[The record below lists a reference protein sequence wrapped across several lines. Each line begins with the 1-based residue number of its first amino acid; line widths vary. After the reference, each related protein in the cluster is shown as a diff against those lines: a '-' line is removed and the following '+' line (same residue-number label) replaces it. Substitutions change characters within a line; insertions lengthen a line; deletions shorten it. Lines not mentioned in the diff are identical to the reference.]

1 MIKSLAQ
8 VVIQTKDLGEGEIEA
23 VVATGSIDRHGEK
36 ISIAGLNTTRYLKNP
51 VVQWAHDYEKPPI
64 GKATKLWVEGNQL
77 MARVKFAV
85 QENPFAKTIYDLIA
99 GKFLNAVSIGFIPL
113 EMDGN
118 TYTKSEMVEF
128 SIVPVPANA
137 NALITARSLGIDTSL
152 ISTYTDVKVSYNL
165 EDLLK
170 KDPASLTVGEI
181 AFLKEHLND
190 LTKEQVSKFSS
201 VLKEDEPTDEEKKA
215 QEAKIAQEEADKKE
229 AETKKEEL
237 EARVKALQDDVQT
250 LKNADP
256 VVIKNI
262 SNPQS
267 VNLNKGA
274 QAPVSKEMK
283 FLHFVI
289 AAKTGDWS
297 KYSEIVGKDA
307 MNTVDD
313 AGLLAPA
320 EFVTE
325 INRLE
330 EQYGVAQRDAFVRT
344 SASGAGIKYLLGADD
359 VEIFDTAESGVKKS
373 TKISYDSQTL
383 LWRKFAAILPI
394 TDELTEDAAIDIWRD
409 ATERFARAYAKRED
423 ELVFTELSA
432 GGNTQ
437 DGIIHNP
444 GVNAIDVANLAA
456 VTYDVLIDMILG
468 VPTSASANG
477 KFYLNRASLGIIMK
491 MKDTQQH
498 PLWIPNMASGA
509 PGTILGRPYVET
521 EVLTPAAEAESG
533 EGFIV
538 YGDLKNST
546 LAQRS
551 ALSVKMFDTGLVGDP
566 DDTDQSTQIN
576 LMTQD
581 AQAMRVVKRMNAIC
595 RFPAAFSVL
604 SVGDLDS

>member
-8 VVIQTKDLGEGEIEA
+8 VVIETKDLGEGEIEA

-152 ISTYTDVKVSYNL
+152 ISTYTEDKVSYIL

-190 LTKEQVSKFSS
+190 LTKDQVSRFAS
-201 VLKEDEPTDEEKKA
+201 VLKEDEPSEEEKKA
-215 QEAKIAQEEADKKE
+215 QEVKAQEEEAAKKALE
-229 AETKKEEL
+229 EKAEL
-237 EARVKALQDDVQT
+237 EARVKSLQDDVQT

-256 VVIKNI
+256 IVIKNI
-262 SNPQS
+262 SNPAS

-313 AGLLAPA
+313 NGLLAPA

-330 EQYGVAQRDAFVRT
+330 EQYGVAQRDATVRT

-444 GVNAIDVANLAA
+444 GVNAIDVANLAG

-477 KFYLNRASLGIIMK
+477 KFYLNRATLGIIMK
-491 MKDTQQH
+491 MKDTQNH
-498 PLWIPNMASGA
+498 PLWIPNMAQGA

-533 EGFIV
+533 EGFVV

-551 ALSVKMFDTGLVGDP
+551 ALSVKMFDSGLVGDP
-566 DDTDQSTQIN
+566 DDADQSTQIN